1 MAVKRAGFFTD
12 TSICIGCKACE
23 VACKEWNGLQGNPPD
38 VLLDSYDNTGQ
49 LDAENWRHVK
59 FIEHMPAS
67 TNQVNQ
73 PTSVAGG
80 QAWLMMSDVCK
91 HCQHASCMDVC
102 PTNAI
107 VRTEFDTV
115 YIQQEVCNGC
125 RNCIAACPYDV
136 IGFSQATGTAHKCT
150 LCYDRL
156 QNDLTPACAKACPT
170 QSITFGDVDHLH
182 QLADARLLALQKQ
195 GYTKAELYGRD
206 DKVYGGLNNFF
217 LLMDKP
223 EVYGLP
229 NADNAVLPG
238 RNNLPGYL
246 GGLVTGAVALV
257 AGLVAFRR
265 RGESPPPPESAPV
278 PVGVGPS
285 ESPAAAEAEAPP
297 PAPPPEHRRRL
308 GRRP

>member
-1 MAVKRAGFFTD
+1 MIKQAGFFTD

-23 VACKEWNGLQGNPPD
+23 VACKEWNGLAGNEPNL
-38 VLLDSYDNTGQ
+38 LLDSFDNTGQ

-59 FIEHMPAS
+59 FIE
-67 TNQVNQ
+67 QV
-73 PTSVAGG
+73 PTESHRIDTPGGTAGG

-125 RNCIAACPYDV
+125 RNCISACPYKV
-136 IGFSQATGTAHKCT
+136 IGFSSASGTAHKCT

-156 QNDLTPACAKACPT
+156 KDGRTPACAQACPT
-170 QSITFGDVDHLH
+170 QSIKFGNVDELH
-182 QLADARLLALQKQ
+182 QLADARLAALHQQ
-195 GYTKAELYGRD
+195 GYSKAQLYGRD
-206 DKVYGGLNNFF
+206 KSVYGGLNNFF

-223 EVYGLP
+223 EVYSLP
-229 NADNAVLPG
+229 NAENAVLPG

-246 GGLVTGAVALV
+246 GGLITAAVGLI
-257 AGLVAFRR
+257 AGIVAFRR
-265 RGESPPPPESAPV
+265 RGEGDQPPPAEPAPV
-278 PVGVGPS
+278 PAGS
-285 ESPAAAEAEAPP
+285 APAAPLESEASRPTRRA
-297 PAPPPEHRRRL
+297 RRR
-308 GRRP
+308 

>member
-23 VACKEWNGLQGNPPD
+23 VACKEWNGLQGNEPNL
-38 VLLDSYDNTGQ
+38 LLDSLDNTGQ
-49 LDAENWRHVK
+49 LDAQNWRHVK
-59 FIEHMPAS
+59 FIEHLPA
-67 TNQVNQ
+67 NGNLVNQ
-73 PTSVAGG
+73 PADTGGG
-80 QAWLMMSDVCK
+80 QAFLMMSDVCK
-91 HCQHASCMDVC
+91 HCQHASCMEVC

-125 RNCIAACPYDV
+125 RNCISACPYNV

-156 QNDLTPACAKACPT
+156 QSNLTPACAKACPT
-170 QSITFGDVDHLH
+170 ESIKFGDVEQLQ
-182 QLADARLLALQKQ
+182 QLADTRLAALHQQ
-195 GYTKAELYGRD
+195 GYSKAQLYGRD

-217 LLMDKP
+217 LLMDEP

-229 NADNAVLPG
+229 NAANAVLPS

-246 GGLVTGAVALV
+246 GGLVTAAVALV
-257 AGLVAFRR
+257 AGLIAFRR
-265 RGESPPPPESAPV
+265 RGDTPPPSDAAPA
-278 PVGVGPS
+278 PVGVAPL
-285 ESPAAAEAEAPP
+285 SPADSAEAE
-297 PAPPPEHRRRL
+297 
-308 GRRP
+308 RP